1 MWELGVK
8 SAFVIGMVFGG
19 LMLLSAMGIGGL
31 LRDRRRRNTRRTKV
45 ARLPGL
51 TNILN

>member
-19 LMLLSAMGIGGL
+19 LVLLAAMGIGGL
-31 LRDRRRRNTRRTKV
+31 LRERRRRTKV
-45 ARLPGL
+45 ERLPGL